1 MLISSRF
8 RACLM
13 LVDVAYVCLWKRQ
26 IQYSILFV
34 SHIIGSYIC
43 MYITRSF
50 GSKNIALKCYNI
62 TKMIE
67 RSLAGTQYTNIKK
80 NLHPWKIHLFQY
92 NRQTEHCK
100 ILVRHFLNMCFGEE
114 GEIMFE
120 INLHIFKPLL
130 KAYWWGEADICSS
143 LFVISLRI
151 IATKLYLWKQ

>member
-1 MLISSRF
+1 
-8 RACLM
+8 M

-67 RSLAGTQYTNIKK
+67 RSLASTQYTNINKK
-80 NLHPWKIHLFQY
+80 PPSLKNPPIPIQQTDRKFQ
-92 NRQTEHCK
+92 NTRK
-100 ILVRHFLNMCFGEE
+100 A
-114 GEIMFE
+114 
-120 INLHIFKPLL
+120 IF
-130 KAYWWGEADICSS
+130 
-143 LFVISLRI
+143 
-151 IATKLYLWKQ
+151 